1 MQKIFLAAR
10 LLLGLI
16 FVVFGLN
23 FFLHFIPMPPPGPQE
38 AQDFLGALFKVG
50 YMFPIIKVLEIV
62 FGLALL
68 AGIFVPLALIV
79 LAPIVVNI
87 ALVHFILDRSG
98 APMAALLIVLMLVV
112 AWAYRASFT
121 PILKAK

>member
-1 MQKIFLAAR
+1 MQKVFLGAR
-10 LLLGLI
+10 IILGLI

-38 AQDFLGALFKVG
+38 AQEYLGALFKTG
-50 YMFPIIKVLEIV
+50 FIFPIIKVLEVV

-68 AGIFVPLALIV
+68 FGIFVPLALVI

-98 APMAALLIVLMLVV
+98 AGMAALLIVLMLLV
-112 AWAYRASFT
+112 AWSYRSDFAVLF
-121 PILKAK
+121 KAK